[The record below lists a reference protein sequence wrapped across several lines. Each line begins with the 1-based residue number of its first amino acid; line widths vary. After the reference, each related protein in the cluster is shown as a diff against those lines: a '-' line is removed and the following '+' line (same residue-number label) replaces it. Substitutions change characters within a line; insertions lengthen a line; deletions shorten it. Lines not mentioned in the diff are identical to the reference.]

1 MAQSGVVI
9 GKPSGNCQT
18 SSSSSDD
25 SSFSDDSSSNDDF
38 GKENQL
44 IRSGPIFVRDGSGG
58 PVRMRRGMDLLKD
71 LEAKFVKVIEESITR
86 GVNLRVANPA
96 YGEDVGW
103 NLSKSLSYAVWLG
116 TPKEGWDP
124 YPFHFFH
131 SWADN
136 KEVMDLTM
144 KELRNQKV
152 LVSKGIGLAVK
163 LKAIKG
169 VFKKWQSKVK
179 SEYSSLDILV
189 LSLEAIEANAK
200 VDGLNEALINDRVK
214 DTVACLFESI
224 SDWMEQWVFLC
235 PSRNRG
241 RVWKV
246 AFHAF
251 CWSIWERRRA
261 TKWCPPFGLKF
272 NVDGFLRG
280 NQGPTSIGGILRNH
294 DGDTI
299 CMFSSFLGDGLSSS
313 VAEMSAILKVCE
325 MCEFD
330 NCPDMLSITIESYC
344 KCVVRWVNGVRVVD
358 NVRNLDNILEIREF
372 LHRNAPRVLVKFVPR
387 SSKVVADI
395 LAKLGALSGLDQV
408 VWRS

>member
-1 MAQSGVVI
+1 MLNFKKSRFLAGGMAQSGVVI

-96 YGEDVGW
+96 YDEDVGW
-103 NLSKSLSYAVWLG
+103 CV
-116 TPKEGWDP
+116 EE
-124 YPFHFFH
+124 
-131 SWADN
+131 
-136 KEVMDLTM
+136 EVA
-144 KELRNQKV
+144 KV
-152 LVSKGIGLAVK
+152 LETEMALGIQFNGNSDVLRKEIIFRDKEDRRRFQEIWIGWGSNFPMEDSFLA
-163 LKAIKG
+163 KACVNI
-169 VFKKWQSKVK
+169 
-179 SEYSSLDILV
+179 
-189 LSLEAIEANAK
+189 
-200 VDGLNEALINDRVK
+200 
-214 DTVACLFESI
+214 
-224 SDWMEQWVFLC
+224 
-235 PSRNRG
+235 
-241 RVWKV
+241 
-246 AFHAF
+246 
-251 CWSIWERRRA
+251 RRRA

-372 LHRNAPRVLVKFVPR
+372 LHRNALRVLVKFVPR